1 MNMKSEPQVGER
13 EMSKAP
19 AHDHTN
25 SEPWKVLES
34 EYLIR
39 RPWLTVR
46 RECLELPDG
55 RIVPEYY
62 VLEYPDWVNV
72 IAITEDGNV
81 ILERQYRHGFGQ
93 AAWEIPCGVLE
104 QSDASPLAGAQ
115 RELLEETGYSEGEWT
130 LLDTLSGNPASTNN
144 RTYCFLARGVKKV
157 GEPRLDAGESFDVK
171 LFPLEVIPKMLL
183 RGEFVQALHVAPLWK
198 YFYLTGGG
206 LNDRP
211 ADCGNGEPIKQ

>member
-1 MNMKSEPQVGER
+1 
-13 EMSKAP
+13 MSKEQ
-19 AHDHTN
+19 DHTN
-25 SEPWKVLES
+25 SEPWKVLDS

-46 RECLELPDG
+46 RERLELPNG

-72 IAITEDGNV
+72 IAITGDGDM
-81 ILERQYRHGFGQ
+81 ILERQYRHGLGY

-115 RELLEETGYSEGEWT
+115 RELLEETGYGGGEWT

-144 RTYCFLARGVKKV
+144 RTYCFLARDVKRI
-157 GEPRLDAGESFDVK
+157 GEPHLDAGESFDVK
-171 LFPLEVIPKMLL
+171 LFPVGDIPTMLL

-198 YFYLTGGG
+198 YFYLNSTDGK
-206 LNDRP
+206 NIRQE
-211 ADCGNGEPIKQ
+211 NEHVF

>member
-1 MNMKSEPQVGER
+1 
-13 EMSKAP
+13 MSKAP
-19 AHDHTN
+19 AQDHTN

-46 RECLELPDG
+46 RERLELPDG

-93 AAWEIPCGVLE
+93 AAWEIPC
-104 QSDASPLAGAQ
+104 
-115 RELLEETGYSEGEWT
+115 
-130 LLDTLSGNPASTNN
+130 
-144 RTYCFLARGVKKV
+144 
-157 GEPRLDAGESFDVK
+157 
-171 LFPLEVIPKMLL
+171 
-183 RGEFVQALHVAPLWK
+183 
-198 YFYLTGGG
+198 
-206 LNDRP
+206 
-211 ADCGNGEPIKQ
+211 

>member
-1 MNMKSEPQVGER
+1 
-13 EMSKAP
+13 MSKEQ
-19 AHDHTN
+19 DHTN

-34 EYLIR
+34 EYLVR

-46 RECLELPDG
+46 RERLELPDG

-72 IAITEDGNV
+72 VAITEDDRV

-104 QSDASPLAGAQ
+104 RSDASPLAGAQ
-115 RELLEETGYSEGEWT
+115 RELLEETGYGEGEWT
-130 LLDTLSGNPASTNN
+130 LLDTLSGNAASMNN
-144 RTYCFLARGVKKV
+144 RTYCFLARGVKKI
-157 GEPRLDAGESFDVK
+157 GEQHLDSGEAFDVK
-171 LFPLEVIPKMLL
+171 LFPVEDIPAMLL

-198 YFYLTGGG
+198 FFYLSNKNE
-206 LNDRP
+206 L
-211 ADCGNGEPIKQ
+211 

>member
-1 MNMKSEPQVGER
+1 MRDGHVKDVPDKAETEKIRGNG
-13 EMSKAP
+13 EMSG
-19 AHDHTN
+19 DHARN
-25 SEPWKVLES
+25 HIKSDPWKVLES
-34 EYLIR
+34 EYLIC

-46 RECLELPDG
+46 RERLELPDG
-55 RIVPEYY
+55 RVVPEYY

-72 IAITEDGNV
+72 IAITGDGNV
-81 ILERQYRHGFGQ
+81 ILERQYRHGLGQ

-115 RELLEETGYSEGEWT
+115 RELLEETGYGEGEWT

-183 RGEFVQALHVAPLWK
+183 RGEFVQALHAAPLWK
-198 YFYLTGGG
+198 FLYLAG
-206 LNDRP
+206 R
-211 ADCGNGEPIKQ
+211 GNG